1 MRFIEDL
8 SQETQSILQRIYK
21 YSQHYRVRQRAHCI
35 LLSSKGSTTTQLQE
49 IFHVDRITIY
59 HWLNAWESRRLCG
72 LYERK
77 GRGRPPKLTTE
88 HKEQI
93 RQWAKDFPRNL
104 HQIRLL
110 IHEKFSI
117 DVSKDTIKNV
127 LKCLQFGWHRIR
139 RIPKGEPD
147 PDEYQQKKE
156 ALESLKKQEDAG
168 EIDLRYFDASGFCLM
183 PYMPYAWQEKGPLIT
198 VETDAHSKRLN
209 VLGFLNRQNA

>member
-104 HQIRLL
+104 PQIRLL
-110 IHEKFSI
+110 IHEKFGI
-117 DVSKDTIKNV
+117 DVSKDTIKNI

-156 ALESLKKQEDAG
+156 A
-168 EIDLRYFDASGFCLM
+168 
-183 PYMPYAWQEKGPLIT
+183 
-198 VETDAHSKRLN
+198 
-209 VLGFLNRQNA
+209 

>member
-1 MRFIEDL
+1 MRFIEAL

-21 YSQHYRVRQRAHCI
+21 HSRHYRVRQRAHCM
-35 LLSSKGSTTTQLQE
+35 LLSSKGYTTTQLQE

-59 HWLNAWESRRLCG
+59 HWLNAWEARRFCG

-77 GRGRPPKLTTE
+77 GRGRPPKLTAA
-88 HKEQI
+88 HKDQI

-104 HQIRLL
+104 HQIRFL
-110 IHEKFSI
+110 IQEKFGI

-156 ALESLKKQEDAG
+156 A
-168 EIDLRYFDASGFCLM
+168 
-183 PYMPYAWQEKGPLIT
+183 
-198 VETDAHSKRLN
+198 
-209 VLGFLNRQNA
+209 